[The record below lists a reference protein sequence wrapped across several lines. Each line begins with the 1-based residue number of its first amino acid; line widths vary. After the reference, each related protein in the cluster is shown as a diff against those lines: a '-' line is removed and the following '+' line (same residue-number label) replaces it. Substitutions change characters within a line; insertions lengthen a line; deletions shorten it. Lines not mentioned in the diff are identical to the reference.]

1 MRRTFLKGLA
11 ATAVATT
18 MLAGAGLGEASAQ
31 SGDPVKI
38 GLILPMTGPFAS
50 TGKQIAAAV
59 NLYIQQ
65 KGATVAGRKVEVILK
80 DDTGVA
86 DVTRRMA
93 QELIV
98 NDKVTA
104 LAGFGL
110 TPLALATAPL
120 ATQSKT
126 PMVVM
131 AAATAI
137 ITERSPFIVRTSQV
151 VPQIAA
157 PFGTWVAQQ
166 GMKRVVTMVSDF
178 GPGHD
183 VEVSFSE
190 TFKAAGGQVENMRMP
205 LQSPDFSPF
214 LQRAADAKPDAIL
227 IFVPSGQ
234 GSTFMKQFAERGL
247 DKSGIRLI
255 GTGDVTD
262 DDLLPN
268 MGDAALGVVTAQHY
282 SAAHDS
288 PENKAF
294 VEAFKK
300 ANNGMRPNFMAVGG
314 YDGIHALYEGLKKT
328 NGQGGEALVEAMKG
342 LSWTSPRGPMSIDP
356 ATRDIIQNVYIRRVE
371 RKDGELYNVEFVTIP
386 NVKDPTKEKK

>member
-1 MRRTFLKGLA
+1 
-11 ATAVATT
+11 

-31 SGDPVKI
+31 SGDPIKI

-50 TGKQIAAAV
+50 TGKQISAAV

-65 KGATVAGRKVEVILK
+65 KGATVAGRRVEVILK

-120 ATQSKT
+120 ATQAKT

-131 AAATAI
+131 AAATSI

-183 VEVSFSE
+183 VESSFSE

-234 GSTFMKQFAERGL
+234 GSTFMKQFVERGL
-247 DKSGIRLI
+247 DKSGIKLI

-300 ANNGMRPNFMAVGG
+300 GEQRHAAQLHGG
-314 YDGIHALYEGLKKT
+314 RRLRRHPCAL
-328 NGQGGEALVEAMKG
+328 
-342 LSWTSPRGPMSIDP
+342 RGPEEDQRPGRRGACRGDEGPVLDEPARADVDRSRHARHHPERLYPPGRAQGRRALQCRVRDDP
-356 ATRDIIQNVYIRRVE
+356 QRQGS
-371 RKDGELYNVEFVTIP
+371 GEGQEVSF
-386 NVKDPTKEKK
+386 